1 MSASLLERELK
12 SVTSLRKLGVPY
24 APLGL
29 AAACL
34 TATIGCSH
42 YKLREVDAPMNP
54 FGDAHNGL
62 AKVCTI
68 KTTNV
73 AGAVTFVSWDNGTL
87 VGATRGPTHFCYW
100 AEPGEHDVFVDSNG
114 TSHTHYRAEAGKS
127 YFLHEKV
134 RFFGSPL
141 AELVWVDAA
150 QAEKLFPSSSYAA
163 LVDVP
168 ASETLAHGVPIA
180 RVRSHGSDG
189 SSTR

>member
-1 MSASLLERELK
+1 MFASLFERTL
-12 SVTSLRKLGVPY
+12 SRLGSSRTLGTPRVL
-24 APLGL
+24 LGL
-29 AAACL
+29 TAVCL
-34 TATIGCSH
+34 TAMTGCSH

-54 FGDAHNGL
+54 FGDARNGL

-100 AEPGEHDVFVDSNG
+100 AEPGEHDVFVDANG

-127 YFLHEKV
+127 YFLHERV

-168 ASETLAHGVPIA
+168 ASETLAHGVPVA
-180 RVRSHGSDG
+180 RVRSHGSDT